1 MSALIRNRTVLVI
14 AHHLQTI
21 RNAHQIIVMEKGQL
35 MEKGTHAELKAKDG
49 IYRKLLA
56 IQ

>member
-1 MSALIRNRTVLVI
+1 LVI